1 MFKLLSLHHL
11 ADVIE
16 LDEETNPHP
25 WTGKQWVDSLENHTC
40 YGLWQGDA
48 LLGFAVCMITLDEA
62 ELLLIAIAPHL
73 QRQKL
78 GSQLIQSVLLEL
90 RGQGVQK
97 LFLEVRESNR
107 AACEFYLRHQFEQA
121 GRRKG
126 YYPAHDGREDALLY
140 THTVMEAV

>member
-1 MFKLLSLHHL
+1 MFKLLTTHHL
-11 ADVIE
+11 SDVIE
-16 LDEETNPHP
+16 LDEATNPHP

-40 YGLWQGDA
+40 YGLWQDET

-62 ELLLIAIAPHL
+62 ELLLIAIAPEF

-78 GSQLIQSVLLEL
+78 GSQLMEAVLQEL

-97 LFLEVRESNR
+97 LFLEVRESNE
-107 AACEFYLRHQFEQA
+107 AACGFYIRHQFAQA

-126 YYPAHDGREDALLY
+126 YYPTSIGREDALLY
-140 THTVMEAV
+140 THSVLETA